1 MPLRHQVPR
10 LVRPARRVEFGL
22 WAPPPPPR
30 VQLGRGP
37 QILCP
42 PPPSPEFQGLL
53 RCLWHFLV
61 TLWQL
66 AAPGDSG
73 GVSDGPHCMQARRPW
88 GRASPVRKRARP
100 RLRLI
105 RRRKWHRPYRAWW
118 PRPSCVPSSPSSG
131 STASRRHELCI
142 HRPLKSNRKRREQ
155 HSIVNRAGMLTD
167 ACWVS
172 SCPSPGP
179 LLVHRGSGTL
189 PSAHVVPER

>member
-1 MPLRHQVPR
+1 MPLRHQVPC

-22 WAPPPPPR
+22 WAPPRPCPAGERTTDSLPPPR
-30 VQLGRGP
+30 
-37 QILCP
+37 
-42 PPPSPEFQGLL
+42 PEFQGRL

-73 GVSDGPHCMQARRPW
+73 GVSDSPHCMQARRPW

-105 RRRKWHRPYRAWW
+105 RRKKWHRPYWAWW

-142 HRPLKSNRKRREQ
+142 HRPLKTNRKRREQ
-155 HSIVNRAGMLTD
+155 HSIVNSAGMLTD
-167 ACWVS
+167 AFWVS

-179 LLVHRGSGTL
+179 LLVHRGSGTPFL
-189 PSAHVVPER
+189 PPT